1 MRWLCVALV
10 LGACAKPGGTTTFG
24 VGVGVNCRRFPLKP
38 DPVTLSVAP
47 VTLAGEYRI
56 TAIVEQGEFPGRMRQ
71 GKLSIW
77 QSRNGSIVAA
87 TNLSMYGLRAPLVGS
102 LSSRYDSQPGLTLR
116 GRSFEMA
123 LTTEASTL
131 TAFAIDT
138 VTRDGFAGHWASRS
152 SIFVELRDG
161 REVVDAAGHFCAWR
175 DPNGTPFELDA

>member
-10 LGACAKPGGTTTFG
+10 LAACAKASEATTFG
-24 VGVGVNCRRFPLKP
+24 VGANCRRFPLKP
-38 DPVTLSVAP
+38 DTVALSVAP
-47 VTLAGEYRI
+47 ATLAGEYRI
-56 TAIVEQGEFPGRMRQ
+56 TAVVDHGEFPGRMRQ

-77 QSRNGSIVAA
+77 RTASGQVVAA
-87 TNLSMYGLRAPLVGS
+87 TNLSMYGLGAPLVGT
-102 LSSRYDSQPGLTLR
+102 LSSRYDSRPGLTLR
-116 GRSFEMA
+116 GRSFELA

-138 VTRDGFAGHWASRS
+138 VTVGGFAGHWASRS

-175 DPNGTPFELDA
+175 DPNGAPFGLDA